1 MTKYK
6 LSLFALILVSGFTL
20 YSSLYFAW
28 LMATPLSASQLARA
42 QYDCY
47 SWFAFF
53 VVSILLSIW
62 IAVRMVRLRR
72 KLRDKISV

>member
-6 LSLFALILVSGFTL
+6 LSLFALILVSGFAL

-28 LMATPLSASQLARA
+28 LTATPISAGQLARA

-53 VVSILLSIW
+53 VVSILSSIW

>member
-6 LSLFALILVSGFTL
+6 LSLLALILVSAFAL

-28 LMATPLSASQLARA
+28 LTATPLSTGQLARA

-47 SWFAFF
+47 FWFALF
-53 VVSILLSIW
+53 VLALLLSIFV
-62 IAVRMVRLRR
+62 IVRMVRLRR
-72 KLRDKISV
+72 KVRDKVSV

>member
-1 MTKYK
+1 MAKYK
-6 LSLFALILVSGFTL
+6 LILFALILVSGFTL

-28 LMATPLSASQLARA
+28 LTATPLSAGQLARA

-47 SWFAFF
+47 SWFAYF
-53 VVSILLSIW
+53 VISILLSIW
-62 IAVRMVRLRR
+62 IVVRMVRLRR

>member
-6 LSLFALILVSGFTL
+6 LSLFVLILASGFEL
-20 YSSLYFAW
+20 YASLYFAW
-28 LMATPLSASQLARA
+28 LTAAPLSPGQLARA

-47 SWFAFF
+47 CWFAFF

-62 IAVRMVRLRR
+62 IAVNMVRLRR